1 METLAI
7 KAGEE
12 GETQSI
18 LETLNDYIQGG
29 STGDIERLRSAFHP
43 DARIRS
49 VRMGELVHWTLQEY
63 LDIVAK
69 APIQERQ
76 SKILSYGWD
85 GNIGSAHLHLTYTT
99 FQFIDRFN
107 LVKLDRKWL
116 IMDKVFN
123 RQETI

>member
-1 METLAI
+1 METVAL

-18 LETLNDYIQGG
+18 LDTLNNYIQGG

-43 DARIRS
+43 DAQIRS
-49 VRMGELVHWTLQEY
+49 IRVGELVQWTLQQY

-69 APIQERQ
+69 APIQVRRPE
-76 SKILSYGWD
+76 ILSHAWD
-85 GNIGSAHLHLTYTT
+85 GNIGSAHLRLIYST
-99 FQFIDRFN
+99 FRFIDRFN

-116 IMDKVFN
+116 IIDKVFY
-123 RQETI
+123 REETL